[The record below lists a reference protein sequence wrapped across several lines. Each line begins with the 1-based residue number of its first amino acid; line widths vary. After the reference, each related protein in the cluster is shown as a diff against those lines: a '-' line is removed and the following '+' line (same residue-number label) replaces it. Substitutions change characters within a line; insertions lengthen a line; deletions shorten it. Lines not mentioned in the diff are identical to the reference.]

1 MAAETHPGCY
11 RGPILIK
18 YIFVILL
25 QLQGKASAELGATT
39 NEIKYFW
46 MWVSAYRTLY
56 LYLFGY
62 HLELTAPSWYQDPLL
77 PPGLNVRRAH
87 PAKANAPH
95 LRTSLQNY
103 SKGCQRPGGKPQRGW
118 STHSEWR
125 GNRAYIWKRDH
136 FHSWT
141 LLFFPHKNVIMLH
154 ITLWPHQIH
163 FQNQVYLTHKTSEI
177 LYNNWQRSKSIKHHI
192 HV

>member
-1 MAAETHPGCY
+1 MAAETLPGCY

-95 LRTSLQNY
+95 LRTSLQSY
-103 SKGCQRPGGKPQRGW
+103 IKGCQRPGGKPQRGW

-141 LLFFPHKNVIMLH
+141 LLFFPPQECNYV
-154 ITLWPHQIH
+154 
-163 FQNQVYLTHKTSEI
+163 THNSMTTSDSF
-177 LYNNWQRSKSIKHHI
+177 SKSSLLNSQNKWNLIQQLTEIKEY
-192 HV
+192 